1 LGTPKSC
8 SITLSNAEVLRK
20 YVRDK
25 AYQERMHPNTVW
37 ARLRKKYRF
46 ARYKDI
52 DCLTFD
58 QMNKE
63 LKLDDIYPL
72 AENYSFP

>member
-1 LGTPKSC
+1 
-8 SITLSNAEVLRK
+8 
-20 YVRDK
+20 
-25 AYQERMHPNTVW
+25 MHPNTVW